1 MMTIFVPL
9 NEEKKKEQS
18 MLCSKLILQK
28 MISVIQTSYSV
39 LLKKKTLPLSNVTEI
54 HALLCKLMVKNVT
67 VTIYMVTTS
76 WILIKL
82 LFFIS

>member
-1 MMTIFVPL
+1 MKK
-9 NEEKKKEQS
+9 KKKEQS

-54 HALLCKLMVKNVT
+54 HALLCKSMVKNVT